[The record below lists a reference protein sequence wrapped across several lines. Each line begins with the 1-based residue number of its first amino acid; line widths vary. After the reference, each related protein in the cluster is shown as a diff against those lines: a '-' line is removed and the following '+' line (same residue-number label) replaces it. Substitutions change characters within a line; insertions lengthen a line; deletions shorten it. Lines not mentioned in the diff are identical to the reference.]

1 MIRGRARRPGGA
13 HVREPGPH
21 ARREPLRRGGARP
34 GEVRS
39 GLGGGDE
46 GTRGHEVRAVAAGPR
61 RRGWRVRPDR
71 SPAPPPAPGRLAA
84 RHLSVPGW
92 EVERGPGPPDPP
104 SLHVGLR
111 EPVFGSVCEL
121 GDSDS
126 PKAIQLSG

>member
-1 MIRGRARRPGGA
+1 MFRSRARDSGPRTQAGGA

-21 ARREPLRRGGARP
+21 ARREALRRGGARL

-104 SLHVGLR
+104 GLHVGLR

-121 GDSDS
+121 GG
-126 PKAIQLSG
+126 Q